1 MAELRGER
9 VFPGRPDQ
17 VGAARGFV
25 AAALDP
31 MMPCYDAACLLTSE
45 AVTNA
50 LLHSASGSEAGTV
63 LVSWRLRNGRLRV
76 EIHDDGGTLDPHR
89 RVHHVESVTGR
100 GFDLFEAL
108 SSGWGFDGDP
118 SGRVVWFEL
127 DLEGRSEAD
136 GAGRRS
142 LRSGAPR
149 AQSGPLRGG
158 PPGGATARAAA

>member
-1 MAELRGER
+1 
-9 VFPGRPDQ
+9 

-31 MMPCYDAACLLTSE
+31 ATPSYDAACLLTSE

-50 LLHSASGSEAGTV
+50 LLHSASGSEAGSV
-63 LVSWRLRNGRLRV
+63 LVSWSVRGGRLRV
-76 EIHDDGGTLDPHR
+76 EIHDDGGVGDPRH

-108 SSGWGFDGDP
+108 AAGWGFAGGP
-118 SGRVVWFEL
+118 AGRVVWFEL
-127 DLEGRSEAD
+127 DLEGRNESD

-142 LRSGAPR
+142 LRSGAAR
-149 AQSGPLRGG
+149 AQPRPLRGRPQGG
-158 PPGGATARAAA
+158 PTARPAV

>member
-25 AAALDP
+25 AAVLDP
-31 MMPCYDAACLLTSE
+31 MTASYDAACLLTSE

-50 LLHSASGSEAGTV
+50 LLHSASGSEAGSV
-63 LVSWRLRNGRLRV
+63 RVSWRLRNGRLRV

-108 SSGWGFDGDP
+108 SSGWGFAGGP

-142 LRSGAPR
+142 LRPSAPR
-149 AQSGPLRGG
+149 AQSGSLRGG
-158 PPGGATARAAA
+158 SAGGATARAAA

>member
-1 MAELRGER
+1 MPELRGER

-31 MMPCYDAACLLTSE
+31 LTPIYDTACLLTSE

-50 LLHSASGSEAGTV
+50 LLHSDSGSATGSV
-63 LVSWRLRNGRLRV
+63 LVSWSLSDGRLRV
-76 EIHDDGGTLDPHR
+76 EIHDDGGSVDPRR

-108 SSGWGFDGDP
+108 SSGWGFDGGP

-136 GAGRRS
+136 GADRRS
-142 LRSGAPR
+142 LRPRAPR
-149 AQSGPLRGG
+149 AKSRPLRSGSAGG
-158 PPGGATARAAA
+158 STARSAA

>member
-1 MAELRGER
+1 MPEQRGER

-25 AAALDP
+25 AAALDQG
-31 MMPCYDAACLLTSE
+31 MPCYDAACLLTSE

-50 LLHSASGSEAGTV
+50 VLHSASGSETGSV
-63 LVSWRLRNGRLRV
+63 LVGWSLRGGRLRV
-76 EIHDDGGTLDPHR
+76 EVYDDGGTVDPRR

-108 SSGWGFDGDP
+108 SAGWGVDGGP
-118 SGRVVWFEL
+118 AGRMVWFEL
-127 DLEGRSEAD
+127 DLDGRNESD